1 MDATERETRRAL
13 RETRDNVKAAAA
25 LLGISRQ
32 TLYNRL
38 ARYGIKLELT
48 PERLALRSRLG
59 GLAGGRGRPAA

>member
-13 RETRDNVKAAAA
+13 RETRNNVKAAAA

-32 TLYNRL
+32 GLYRRL
-38 ARYGIKLELT
+38 ERFGIKLELT
-48 PERLALRSRLG
+48 PERLTERSRLG